1 MSTRPRAR
9 IRKPEARTRRP
20 SPARAIDP
28 APRPTRTSKNRDDQN
43 LTPSTPFPPRSVRSP
58 VMFHE
63 KELRRSPGTRLKEE
77 PIPQIGDQLRLM
89 VRHVQNPMGEMEL
102 SNSQRELEERDEGVW
117 REIKA
122 IHARR
127 GVVKGRVMNT
137 VNGGYAVGVAG
148 IVGFLPNK
156 MVKPTSSGSLRP
168 PAGDLLPF
176 RILSLRDDIRNMVLE
191 GPLVE
196 GGTVS
201 ETREITQREKTR
213 RAWSQRNVEEERI
226 SLGSSKAGAGAGGN
240 DMKDFWR
247 RKGRGAGLVADRDV
261 GAGVE
266 KKETAPME
274 KEAADGRPMW
284 GGEGREDG
292 AKEQ

>member
-9 IRKPEARTRRP
+9 IRKPKARTRRP

-43 LTPSTPFPPRSVRSP
+43 LTPSTPFPPRRVRSP

-176 RILSLRDDIRNMVLE
+176 RILSSGTTYGTWCWRDRSSREGRCRRRGRSRN
-191 GPLVE
+191 G
-196 GGTVS
+196 
-201 ETREITQREKTR
+201 RR
-213 RAWSQRNVEEERI
+213 RAGRGPN
-226 SLGSSKAGAGAGGN
+226 GT
-240 DMKDFWR
+240 WR
-247 RKGRGAGLVADRDV
+247 RRGSRSGRRRRARARV
-261 GAGVE
+261 G
-266 KKETAPME
+266 TT
-274 KEAADGRPMW
+274 
-284 GGEGREDG
+284 
-292 AKEQ
+292 